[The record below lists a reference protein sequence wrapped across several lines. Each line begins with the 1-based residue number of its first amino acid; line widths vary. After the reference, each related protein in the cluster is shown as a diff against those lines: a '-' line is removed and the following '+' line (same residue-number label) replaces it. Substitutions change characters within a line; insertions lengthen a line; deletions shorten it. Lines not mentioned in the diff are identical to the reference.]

1 MTVRSGHVTHV
12 QNGAAVVAT
21 KGDKL
26 QAQLMRYVWD
36 NYVELSEAE
45 NVVFIGHGTA
55 CNSLMDL
62 INTRGELSTLA
73 ASRAN
78 EQTSI
83 AKSRPW
89 CKWPG
94 CTRWSA

>member
-1 MTVRSGHVTHV
+1 M
-12 QNGAAVVAT
+12 QNGSAVVAT

-45 NVVFIGHGTA
+45 NIVFIGHGTA

-62 INTRGELSTLA
+62 INTRGEVP
-73 ASRAN
+73 ASETCRADD
-78 EQTSI
+78 QMLT
-83 AKSRPW
+83 ARSRPSS
-89 CKWPG
+89 KSPG
-94 CTRWSA
+94 CTR